1 MHMADVLASLALRS
15 RRLFSGQVKMWCSNC
30 QQDVPTVG
38 ETGTNRS
45 LCSRCQRSLRPP
57 HAAQICDEGV
67 ALDEPAAV
75 AAVASGP
82 PLLADDWQQRRR
94 NRELGRKLRHEVG
107 TRRARPDNRPGTQ
120 RRIDPPGDLFDELE
134 QLTAS
139 PIIMPTGSVAARR
152 NDRPRRADGGQF
164 VAWLFAL
171 CGAATLGG
179 GIGTIAWSLAGS
191 RPDLWNLAV
200 GLTLAGQGLLVFGLV
215 MIVTRLWR
223 NSRYAAAKLQE
234 VHGDISQLQR
244 TADAL
249 TAMRSGGAPAFY
261 AELVRGAS
269 PQMLL
274 ANLKGQLE
282 QLATRLGS

>member
-1 MHMADVLASLALRS
+1 
-15 RRLFSGQVKMWCSNC
+15 MWCSNC
-30 QQDVPTVG
+30 QQDVPAVG
-38 ETGTNRS
+38 EAGSNRS
-45 LCSRCQRSLRPP
+45 LCSRCQRPLRPP
-57 HAAQICDEGV
+57 HAMQICDDGV
-67 ALDEPAAV
+67 ALDEPTAV

-82 PLLADDWQQRRR
+82 PLLADDWQLRRR
-94 NRELGRKLRHEVG
+94 TRELGRKLRRDVDPRN
-107 TRRARPDNRPGTQ
+107 TRPGSPSGVE
-120 RRIDPPGDLFDELE
+120 RRIDRPGELFDELE

-152 NDRPRRADGGQF
+152 HDRPRPADGGQF

-179 GIGTIAWSLAGS
+179 GIGTIAWSLAGN

-223 NSRYAAAKLQE
+223 NSRYAGNKLQE
-234 VHGDISQLQR
+234 VHGDIAQLQR

-249 TAMRSGGAPAFY
+249 AAIRSGGAPAFY

-274 ANLKGQLE
+274 ANLKGQLD